1 MMNTILKTRGLT
13 KTYGTLKALD
23 NVTMNVPK
31 GSIYGFV
38 GKNGSGKTTLMRI
51 VAGLV
56 FPSGGEFGLYG
67 QARKADILAARK
79 RMGAVIETPAIFPN
93 MTARDN
99 LKVQCHVIGCDDSR
113 IDGVLKTVNLCDTG
127 GKKARNFSLGM
138 KQRLGIAMTLIGE
151 PDFLMLDEPTNGL
164 DPEGIIEIRELLLRL
179 NKERGVTILISSH
192 ILSELSKLATHYGF
206 IDRGHLLKEMEAK
219 ELDYHQ
225 DGNLEEYFIDLIR
238 GKIQ

>member
-1 MMNTILKTRGLT
+1 MNTVLQTRGLT
-13 KTYGTLKALD
+13 KTYGTVNALE
-23 NVTMNVPK
+23 NVTMTVPN

-56 FPSGGEFGLYG
+56 FPSGGSFALYG
-67 QARKADILAARK
+67 QTGEAGILAARK

-99 LKVQCHVIGCDDSR
+99 LKEQCKLIGCDDNR
-113 IDGVLKTVNLCDTG
+113 IDNILITVHLNDTG
-127 GKKARNFSLGM
+127 GKKVKNFSFGM
-138 KQRLGIAMTLIGE
+138 KQRLGIAMALIGE
-151 PDFLMLDEPTNGL
+151 PDFLMLDEPINGL
-164 DPEGIIEIRELLLRL
+164 DPEGIVEIRELLLRL
-179 NKERGVTILISSH
+179 NQEHGVTILISSH

-219 ELDYHQ
+219 ELDGQHN
-225 DGNLEEYFIDLIR
+225 GNLEEYFMDLIR
-238 GKIQ
+238 RENQ

>member
-1 MMNTILKTRGLT
+1 MNTILQTRGLT
-13 KTYGTLKALD
+13 KTYGTVKALD
-23 NVTMNVPK
+23 SVTMNVPK

-56 FPSGGEFGLYG
+56 FPSGGEFGLYE
-67 QARKADILAARK
+67 QTRKAGVLAARK

-99 LKVQCHVIGCDDSR
+99 LKAQCHVIGCDDSR
-113 IDGVLKTVNLCDTG
+113 IDGVLKTVNLSDTG

-138 KQRLGIAMTLIGE
+138 KQRLGIAMALIGE

-192 ILSELSKLATHYGF
+192 LLSELSKLATHYGF

-219 ELDYHQ
+219 ELSYYQ
-225 DGNLEEYFIDLIR
+225 DGNLEEYFMNLIR
-238 GKIQ
+238 GEIQ

>member
-1 MMNTILKTRGLT
+1 MNTILQTRRLT
-13 KTYGTLKALD
+13 KTYGTVNALD
-23 NVTMNVPK
+23 SVTMTVPK

-56 FPSGGEFGLYG
+56 FPSAGEFGLYG
-67 QARKADILAARK
+67 QTKKSGILAARK

-93 MTARDN
+93 MTARNN
-99 LKVQCHVIGCDDSR
+99 LKAQCRVIGCDDNR
-113 IDGVLKTVNLCDTG
+113 IDGILKTVNLSDTG
-127 GKKARNFSLGM
+127 DKKARNFSLGM

-151 PDFLMLDEPTNGL
+151 PDFLMLDEPINGL
-164 DPEGIIEIRELLLRL
+164 DPEGIVEIRELLLRL

-206 IDRGHLLKEMEAK
+206 IDRGRLLKEMEAK

-225 DGNLEEYFIDLIR
+225 NGNLEEYFIDLIR
-238 GKIQ
+238 RKTQ

>member
-1 MMNTILKTRGLT
+1 MNTILQTWGLT
-13 KTYGTLKALD
+13 KTYGTVKVLD
-23 NVTMNVPK
+23 SVTMTVPK

-67 QARKADILAARK
+67 QTRKAGIPAMRK
-79 RMGAVIETPAIFPN
+79 RMGAVIETPAIFSN

-99 LKVQCHVIGCDDSR
+99 LKAQCHIIGCDGSR
-113 IDGVLKTVNLCDTG
+113 IDGVLKTVNLSNTG
-127 GKKARNFSLGM
+127 GKHARNFSLGM

-164 DPEGIIEIRELLLRL
+164 DPEGIVEIRELILGL
-179 NKERGVTILISSH
+179 NKERGVTVLISSH
-192 ILSELSKLATHYGF
+192 ILPELSKLATHYGF
-206 IDRGHLLKEMEAK
+206 IDRGRLLKEVEAN
-219 ELDYHQ
+219 ELDYHH
-225 DGNLEEYFIDLIR
+225 DGKLEGYFMDLIR
-238 GKIQ
+238 VKIQ